1 MSKVVT
7 RFAPSP
13 TGTLHIGGVR
23 TALFNYIYAKQ
34 NNGEFLVRIED
45 TDRERS
51 TKAYEKNI
59 LDTLSSIGLSP
70 DKKPINQSE
79 RNDIYIKA
87 AEQIIASGNAYWCDC
102 SEEDLEKMRNE
113 QMADG
118 KKPMYD
124 GRSRHLRLER
134 SANTVLRLAT
144 PEDGEIVMHDM
155 IRGEIRFNNAELD
168 DLILL
173 RSDGT
178 PTYHLCNV
186 VDDFEQGV
194 TAVIRGEDHISNT
207 PRQIHIQNA
216 LGYPALK
223 YAHLPLVLGQDKKR
237 LSKRH
242 AATSLE
248 EYKYMG
254 YLDSAILNSL
264 ARLGWSGG
272 DKEVFYMDDLIKD
285 FNIKD
290 VQKAGAIFDITKLD
304 WLNAQHLANLSLEEF
319 KEHIKPFAHKIDI
332 DINDHPNTD
341 LLIASMRTF
350 DNTLSDIARALRPY
364 FKDVGE
370 YDKNAI
376 GKFLSNGTKVLEDIH
391 ELLQTISDWN
401 EEEIDLML
409 KEYQARNNLKVPEV
423 NQPIRIALTGSTK
436 SPSLGLTLSLFDKKE
451 SLKRIE
457 KLISFLN

>member
-1 MSKVVT
+1 M
-7 RFAPSP
+7 
-13 TGTLHIGGVR
+13 
-23 TALFNYIYAKQ
+23 
-34 NNGEFLVRIED
+34 
-45 TDRERS
+45 
-51 TKAYEKNI
+51 
-59 LDTLSSIGLSP
+59 
-70 DKKPINQSE
+70 
-79 RNDIYIKA
+79 
-87 AEQIIASGNAYWCDC
+87 
-102 SEEDLEKMRNE
+102 
-113 QMADG
+113 
-118 KKPMYD
+118 
-124 GRSRHLRLER
+124 
-134 SANTVLRLAT
+134 
-144 PEDGEIVMHDM
+144 
-155 IRGEIRFNNAELD
+155 
-168 DLILL
+168 
-173 RSDGT
+173 
-178 PTYHLCNV
+178 
-186 VDDFEQGV
+186 
-194 TAVIRGEDHISNT
+194 
-207 PRQIHIQNA
+207 
-216 LGYPALK
+216 
-223 YAHLPLVLGQDKKR
+223 VLGPDKKR

-248 EYKYMG
+248 EYKDMG

-272 DKEVFYMDDLIKD
+272 DKEVFYMDDLLRD

-304 WLNAQHLANLSLEEF
+304 WLNAQHLANLSLEGF

-350 DNTLSDIARALRPY
+350 ENTLSDIARALRPY
-364 FKDVGE
+364 FMDVGE

-391 ELLQTISDWN
+391 ELLQTISHWN
-401 EEEIDLML
+401 EKEIDVML
-409 KEYQARNNLKVPEV
+409 KEYQASNNLKVPEV